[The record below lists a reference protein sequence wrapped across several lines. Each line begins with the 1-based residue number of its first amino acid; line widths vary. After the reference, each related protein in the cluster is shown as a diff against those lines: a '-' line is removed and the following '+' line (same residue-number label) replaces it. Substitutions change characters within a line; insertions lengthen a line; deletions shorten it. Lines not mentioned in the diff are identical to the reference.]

1 MGRREILFRS
11 LSARQQTSSMNPPLP
26 AAADDAATSPASS
39 AALQTSPTSPTTL
52 IYWFR
57 NDLRLDDNP
66 ALLQACQQATHLLL
80 IHCRGS
86 AGHMTRWQV
95 PRTSGHRQ
103 QFLAATLADLARQ
116 LASRDSQLLEVAGNP
131 AELLP
136 ALARAIGATTLY
148 CEEIAAPEEQA
159 EVAALRAAGLTVKTV
174 WQSSL
179 LDPAD
184 LPFAPDALPDVF
196 SSFRTKVERQHVLP
210 PPPLASPQ
218 KIPPLPPAYAALAE
232 QWGTASGAREARID
246 DAQQT
251 GHQADSRSSFPYGL
265 PLFAGGA
272 SAAAEHVRQY
282 FDRKLAHTYKLTRN
296 GVTGADYSTKFSPWL
311 ASGALSARTAYAA
324 LKKFEVA
331 HGANDSTYWIW
342 FELLWRD
349 YFRLLH
355 LKYGAQLYRAQGLTS
370 LPQPSHD
377 GRRFDAWCQARTG
390 EPLVD
395 AGMAELCTTGYLSN
409 RLRQIVA
416 SYLIYDLGCD
426 WRAGAAWFEAQ
437 LLDYDVYSNQGNWLY
452 IAGRGTDPR
461 NGRRFNLQKQV
472 REHDPD
478 GAYRRLWNAL
488 K

>member
-1 MGRREILFRS
+1 MNTS
-11 LSARQQTSSMNPPLP
+11 LPLAASD
-26 AAADDAATSPASS
+26 AAATLPMAPA
-39 AALQTSPTSPTTL
+39 TL
-52 IYWFR
+52 IFWFR

-66 ALLQACQQATHLLL
+66 GLIQACQQAANLLL
-80 IHCRGS
+80 VHCRS
-86 AGHMTRWQV
+86 TTAWQLTRWKV
-95 PRTSGHRQ
+95 PRTSWHRQ
-103 QFLAATLADLARQ
+103 QFLASTLSDLAMQ
-116 LASRDSQLLEVAGNP
+116 LKSCGSQLLEMEGNP

-136 ALARAIGATTLY
+136 ALARAVGAATIY
-148 CEEIAAPEEQA
+148 CEEIAAPEEQE

-179 LDPAD
+179 LDPTD
-184 LPFAPDALPDVF
+184 LPFVPNALPDVF
-196 SSFRTKVERQHVLP
+196 TSFRTTVERQHVLP
-210 PPPLASPQ
+210 PPPLARPQ
-218 KIPPLPPAYAALAE
+218 KIPALPPAYAAVVE
-232 QWGTASGAREARID
+232 KWGAPGPAMSSGFA
-246 DAQQT
+246 DAAPT
-251 GHQADSRSSFPYGL
+251 EHQAAHPDRHPAGDRSSFPYFL
-265 PLFAGGA
+265 PLFSGGA
-272 SAAAEHVRQY
+272 TAASRHVRQY

-296 GVTGADYSTKFSPWL
+296 GLTGVDYSTKFSPWL
-311 ASGALSARTAYAA
+311 ASGAISARQVYAA
-324 LKKFEVA
+324 LKRFEAA

-395 AGMAELCTTGYLSN
+395 AGMAELSITGYLSN

-416 SYLIYDLGCD
+416 SYLVHDLGCD
-426 WRAGAAWFEAQ
+426 WRAGAAWFEAH
-437 LLDYDVYSNQGNWLY
+437 LIDYDVYSNQGNWLY

-461 NGRRFNLQKQV
+461 NGRRFNIQKQIH
-472 REHDPD
+472 EHDPD

-488 K
+488 

>member
-1 MGRREILFRS
+1 
-11 LSARQQTSSMNPPLP
+11 MNTPALAASD
-26 AAADDAATSPASS
+26 AAAVSPASS
-39 AALQTSPTSPTTL
+39 ATS

-66 ALLQACQQATHLLL
+66 GLIEACRQADHLLL
-80 IHCRGS
+80 VYCHRS
-86 AGHMTRWQV
+86 NAGQMTRWNV
-95 PRTSGHRQ
+95 SRTSGHRQ
-103 QFLAATLADLARQ
+103 QFLASTLADLAKQ
-116 LASRDSQLLEVAGNP
+116 LNSHDSQLLEVEGDP
-131 AELLP
+131 AALLP

-148 CEEIAAPEEQA
+148 CEDIAAPEEQA
-159 EVAALRAAGLTVKTV
+159 QVAALRAAGLSVKTV

-196 SSFRTKVERQHVLP
+196 SSFRTKVERHHVLP
-210 PPPLASPQ
+210 PPPLARPQ
-218 KIPPLPPAYAALAE
+218 SIPPLPPVFAALVK
-232 QWGTASGAREARID
+232 QWGTASPAIAPGLA
-246 DAQQT
+246 DAEPGGHQAA
-251 GHQADSRSSFPYGL
+251 HQADSRSSFPYCL
-265 PLFAGGA
+265 PQFAGGA
-272 SAAAEHVRQY
+272 SAASEHLRQY
-282 FDRKLAHTYKLTRN
+282 FDRQLAHTYKLTRN
-296 GVTGADYSTKFSPWL
+296 GVTGVDYSTKFSPWL
-311 ASGALSARTAYAA
+311 ASGAMSARAAYAA
-324 LKKFEVA
+324 LKQFEAA

-370 LPQPSHD
+370 LPQPSHNV
-377 GRRFDAWCQARTG
+377 RRFDAWREARTG

-395 AGMAELCTTGYLSN
+395 AGMAELITTGYLSN

-416 SYLIYDLGCD
+416 SYLVYDLGCD

-437 LLDYDVYSNQGNWLY
+437 LIDYDVYSNQGNWLY

-461 NGRRFNLQKQV
+461 NGRRFNIEKQV

-478 GAYRRLWNAL
+478 GAYRRRWNAL
-488 K
+488 